1 MEKDIITDI
10 LTEIRMDLLLP
21 VLDALLAGKENHF
34 EFAEVDEIVFEFQLQ
49 VEALFDRAD
58 IKIISQSKGI

>member
-1 MEKDIITDI
+1 MEKDIITEI
-10 LTEIRMDLLLP
+10 FTEIRIDLLLP
-21 VLDALLAGKENHF
+21 VIDALLAGKENHF
-34 EFAEVDEIVFEFQLQ
+34 EFAEVDDILFEFQLR